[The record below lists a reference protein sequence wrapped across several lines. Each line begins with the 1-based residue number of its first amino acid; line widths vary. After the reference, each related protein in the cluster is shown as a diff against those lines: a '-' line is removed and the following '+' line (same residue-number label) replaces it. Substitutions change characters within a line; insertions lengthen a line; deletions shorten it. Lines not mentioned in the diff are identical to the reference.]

1 MEKKKVL
8 LLFGGPSMEYYAACK
23 AVGNLVDYI
32 EEDKFDVLKIG
43 ISQEGK
49 WFLTKATAN
58 QIKDGDA
65 WIQREDNVP
74 AFLLPERD
82 ANSILI
88 LNSNNTFEKLPIDVI
103 FSLVVGYGGEDGKLQ
118 GLFELSNI
126 PYVGSG
132 LLASA
137 IGMDKEITRIFADLC
152 DLKQP
157 DCTIITKKEYLSG
170 IDEYKTLV
178 PFGYPAFVKPANGG
192 TSVGVSKVTNDEEL
206 IDALAESFKYDDKTL
221 IEEEIT
227 GSEVKVAVLGNNE
240 LEFGSLC
247 KITTESGI
255 FNNYEA
261 KQIGQTTKE
270 IPAKFDD
277 SLKQEILRQTE
288 KIYRLVGCA
297 GFARVDFFLTEEN
310 EIYFNEINTVPGL
323 GKTSIFSIMFEDA
336 GLPFGKMLT
345 KLINTAFEKAK

>member
-32 EEDKFDVLKIG
+32 EDEKFDVKKIG
-43 ISQEGK
+43 ITQQGK
-49 WFLTKATAN
+49 WFLTNATSEE
-58 QIKDGDA
+58 IKDGDA
-65 WIQREDNVP
+65 WAQKDDNVR

-82 ANSILI
+82 TNSILV
-88 LNSNNTFEKLPIDVI
+88 LNGDNTFETLPIDVI

-118 GLFELSNI
+118 GLFDLSNI

-152 DLKQP
+152 NLKQP
-157 DCTIITKKEYLSG
+157 QCTIIKKE
-170 IDEYKTLV
+170 EYIPEKINYEELV

-192 TSVGVSKVTNDEEL
+192 TSVGVSKVTNEKEL
-206 IDALAESFKYDDKTL
+206 IDAIEESFKYDNKTL
-221 IEEEIT
+221 IEQEIA
-227 GSEVKVAVLGNNE
+227 GSEVKVAVLGNE
-240 LEFGSLC
+240 TLEFGSLC
-247 KITTESGI
+247 KITTESGV

-288 KIYRLVGCA
+288 SIYHLMGCA
-297 GFARVDFFLTEEN
+297 GCARVDFFLTEEN

-323 GKTSIFSIMFEDA
+323 GKTSIFAKMFEDA
-336 GLPFGKMLT
+336 GLSYEKMLT
-345 KLINTAFEKAK
+345 KLINTAFEK

>member
-1 MEKKKVL
+1 MDRKKVL

-23 AVGNLVDYI
+23 AVGNLVDHI
-32 EEDKFDVLKIG
+32 EADKFDVTQIG
-43 ISQEGK
+43 ITQEGK
-49 WFLTKATAN
+49 WYLTKATSEE
-58 QIKDGDA
+58 IKDGDSWA
-65 WIQREDNVP
+65 AREDNIP

-82 ANSILI
+82 ANSILV
-88 LNSNNTFEKLPIDVI
+88 LNEDKTYSTLPIDVI

-118 GLFELSNI
+118 GLFDLSNI

-137 IGMDKEITRIFADLC
+137 VGMDKEITRIFADLC
-152 DLKQP
+152 GLKQP
-157 DCTIITKKEYLSG
+157 ECVIITK
-170 IDEYKTLV
+170 DEYTPDMDPEKLV

-192 TSVGVSKVTNDEEL
+192 TSVGVSKVENESQL
-206 IDALAESFKYDDKTL
+206 RDAMDESFKYDDKTL
-221 IEEEIT
+221 IEQEIS
-227 GSEVKVAVLGNNE
+227 GSEVKVAVLGNDK

-270 IPAKFDD
+270 IPAQFDE
-277 SLKQEILRQTE
+277 SLTQEILRQTE
-288 KIYRLVGCA
+288 AIYHTMGCA
-297 GFARVDFFLTEEN
+297 GFARVDFFLNEDN

-323 GKTSIFSIMFEDA
+323 GKSSIFSIMFEDA
-336 GLPFGKMLT
+336 GLDYSSMLT
-345 KLINTAFEKAK
+345 KLINTAFEK